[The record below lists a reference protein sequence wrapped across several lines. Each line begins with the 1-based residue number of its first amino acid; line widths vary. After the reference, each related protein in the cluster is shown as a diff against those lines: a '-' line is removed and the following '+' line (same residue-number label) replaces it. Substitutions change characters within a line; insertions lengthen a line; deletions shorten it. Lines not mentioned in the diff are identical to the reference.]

1 MQWTFVVLVILRG
14 NERVRHFRLLLR
26 LGRGNRNRLCR
37 GRDHRLFRRFL
48 RRRQRRHVL
57 HLVGGRNRNACVVL
71 HHHADFVHIHARA
84 RRHIL
89 LNLLLQRP
97 DGQRDIH
104 ACRLNNVQANRNAVA
119 ALLDRDVR
127 LGNRLVLVDAGANQP
142 LDSAN

>member
-1 MQWTFVVLVILRG
+1 MQRTFVVLVILRG

-26 LGRGNRNRLCR
+26 FGRGNRDGLCR
-37 GRDHRLFRRFL
+37 ERDHRLFRRFL

-57 HLVGGRNRNACVVL
+57 HHVGGRNRNACVL

-104 ACRLNNVQANRNAVA
+104 ACRLNNVQSNRNAVT
-119 ALLDRDVR
+119 ALFDRDVR
-127 LGNRLVLVDAGANQP
+127 LGNRLMLVNAGANQP